1 VTVPTFQDQP
11 ETVRGRLLYQSL
23 LAVHAIIRSD
33 LARVDR
39 LPDPPQGGVRS

>member
-23 LAVHAIIRSD
+23 LHAIIRSD